1 MHTLQAVITGAIQGL
16 SEFLPISS
24 SAHIIFSNKIYEIFA
39 GVQAINLQ
47 EEIFFSIIVH
57 LATLLAV
64 VIYFFKDLKQVTR
77 DFFVSIKNKE
87 YSNENFKL
95 VNYILLATFITGVI
109 GLLLKNQ
116 VEKLVS
122 SPVVICILLF
132 ITGIILLSSEKFYK
146 GNKQINLKYAI
157 LIGLAQAMAIFPG
170 FSRSGLTISTALL
183 CGMDRVK
190 AARFSFLMSI
200 PIIFLASFIYPLI
213 ELDFSTIATFNHK
226 AIAVG
231 FVASFIVGYLCIKY
245 FMKLL
250 GQLSLRIFGYYCLVA
265 SVVMFAL
272 FQVVYHQ

>member
-1 MHTLQAVITGAIQGL
+1 MHTLQALITGTIQGL

-122 SPVVICILLF
+122 SPVVICVLLF

-170 FSRSGLTISTALL
+170 FSRSGLTISTALF

>member
-64 VIYFFKDLKQVTR
+64 IIYFFKDLKQVTR

-170 FSRSGLTISTALL
+170 FSRSGLTISTALF

>member
-1 MHTLQAVITGAIQGL
+1 MHTLQALITGTIQGL

-122 SPVVICILLF
+122 SPVVICVLLF
-132 ITGIILLSSEKFYK
+132 TTGIILLSSEKFYK

-170 FSRSGLTISTALL
+170 FSRSGLTISTALF

>member
-1 MHTLQAVITGAIQGL
+1 MHTLQALITGTIQGL

-122 SPVVICILLF
+122 SPVVICVLLF
-132 ITGIILLSSEKFYK
+132 ITWIILLSSEKFYK

-170 FSRSGLTISTALL
+170 FSRSGLTISTALF